1 MEEKNLV
8 TLPREVIEYLEYMK
22 NNGYSLIGAF
32 KICSETDKF
41 KKYMNEYFS
50 FSENQEK
57 FALAWINGYKVEE
70 KNLLLNLKILVMFM
84 VILTMK

>member
-32 KICSETDKF
+32 KI
-41 KKYMNEYFS
+41 
-50 FSENQEK
+50 
-57 FALAWINGYKVEE
+57 
-70 KNLLLNLKILVMFM
+70 
-84 VILTMK
+84 